1 MRKEVVA
8 QRSLLDQA
16 IDLLIS
22 VFKPNKTLKKMDA
35 IIDTNPDIVRAVHA
49 DLTKGLQS
57 SGRPGISA
65 ERVLRSAILKQ
76 WKGYSYRELRERMH
90 DCVSFRWFTRFHSDP
105 IPHYTALQKA
115 IEEFKTAVWAV
126 EGEEPGHPTGD
137 KEADTDR

>member
-1 MRKEVVA
+1 MCEKVVA

-22 VFKPNKTLKKMDA
+22 VFKPNKTLKKMDT
-35 IIDTNPDIVRAVHA
+35 IIDASQDIVRAVHA

-76 WKGYSYRELRERMH
+76 WKTWWKSTSNKM
-90 DCVSFRWFTRFHSDP
+90 
-105 IPHYTALQKA
+105 IA
-115 IEEFKTAVWAV
+115 IFVRDESM
-126 EGEEPGHPTGD
+126 P
-137 KEADTDR
+137 